1 MALYALGD
9 KEPQIDPEAF
19 VHPDAVIIGDV
30 VIGPE
35 STVWPCAVMRGDD
48 GGIVVG
54 ARSSI
59 QDGSIIHCLSNA
71 ATVIGDDCTIGH
83 NVHMEGCV
91 IGNKALIGSGSIVL
105 PFADIG
111 EEAIVGANAVVTQG
125 LVVPARAMAL
135 GIPAKIREDSVTP
148 GTTMLNADMY
158 RERGHYYRQ
167 NLRRID

>member
-1 MALYALGD
+1 MPIYALGEN
-9 KEPQIDPEAF
+9 EPRIDPQAY

-59 QDGSIIHCLSNA
+59 QDGSIIHCLSNKP
-71 ATVIGDDCTIGH
+71 TIIGDDCTIGH
-83 NVHMEGCV
+83 NVHMEGCD
-91 IGNKALIGSGSIVL
+91 IANKALIGSGSIVL
-105 PFADIG
+105 PFAQIG

-135 GIPAKIREDSVTP
+135 GIPAKVREDSVEP
-148 GTTMLNADMY
+148 GVTMLNADMY
-158 RERGHYYRQ
+158 RERGHYYRE
-167 NLRRID
+167 NLRRLD

>member
-1 MALYALGD
+1 MPLYALGD
-9 KEPQIDPEAF
+9 KEPQIDPEAY
-19 VHPDAVIIGDV
+19 VHPDAVLIGDV

-59 QDGSIIHCLSNA
+59 QDGSVIHCLSNK
-71 ATVIGDDCTIGH
+71 ATIIGDDCTIGH
-83 NVHMEGCV
+83 NVHMEGCT

-105 PFADIG
+105 PFAEIG

-125 LVVPARAMAL
+125 LVVPPLAMAL
-135 GIPAKIREDSVTP
+135 GIPAKIREDSVVP

-158 RERGHYYRQ
+158 RERGHFYRK